1 MKIKD
6 YMTKGIVCCDI
17 EDNIS
22 TIAEIMDSNN
32 IGFIAVLSN
41 DEIIGVITDRDLVIG
56 PILDNENSIE
66 DYINK
71 NIISIDEDDNII
83 TGLNIMKENKIK
95 RLLVTKKGKYTG
107 VLSISDLLTTNKT
120 DEVINTLKEIKGN

>member
-83 TGLNIMKENKIK
+83 TGLNLMKENKIK

>member
-6 YMTKGIVCCDI
+6 YMTKEIVCCDI

-22 TIAEIMDSNN
+22 TIAETMDSNN

-41 DEIIGVITDRDLVIG
+41 DEIIGVITDRDIVIG
-56 PILDNENSIE
+56 PILDNEASIE

-83 TGLNIMKENKIK
+83 TGLNLMKKNKIN

>member
-41 DEIIGVITDRDLVIG
+41 DKIIGVITDRDLVIG
-56 PILDNENSIE
+56 PTLDNEASIE

-71 NIISIDEDDNII
+71 NIISSTFSIF
-83 TGLNIMKENKIK
+83 LF
-95 RLLVTKKGKYTG
+95 
-107 VLSISDLLTTNKT
+107 SISRCK
-120 DEVINTLKEIKGN
+120 

>member
-83 TGLNIMKENKIK
+83 TGLNLMKEKKIK

>member
-56 PILDNENSIE
+56 PILDNEASIE

-83 TGLNIMKENKIK
+83 TGLNLMKKNKIK

>member
-41 DEIIGVITDRDLVIG
+41 DAIIGVITDRDLVIG

-66 DYINK
+66 EYINK

-83 TGLNIMKENKIK
+83 TGLNLMKKNKIK

-120 DEVINTLKEIKGN
+120 NEVINTLKEIKGN

>member
-41 DEIIGVITDRDLVIG
+41 DKIIGVITDRDLVIG

-83 TGLNIMKENKIK
+83 TGLNLMKENKIK